1 MEGLIVPSITG
12 VCDLQSGLTDGTI
25 TPCAQLLVSGKHLDM
40 VGLGSI
46 RLCLVSATE
55 CQHVIEI
62 AEVYR
67 HTVTQVIVSNTC
79 TGSRGI
85 FSCGGGTPGGKRVSC
100 VYASCLMG
108 GEDMRDVITF

>member
-67 HTVTQVIVSNTC
+67 HTVTQVIVSIHVLEA
-79 TGSRGI
+79 GEYFPAVEVLRE
-85 FSCGGGTPGGKRVSC
+85 GKESAVYMLPVSW
-100 VYASCLMG
+100 V
-108 GEDMRDVITF
+108 VKT